1 MSAGFIIPATS
12 TPATSRTPCQT
23 ARCRRS
29 NAFAYTFDM
38 LIPIGAFG
46 LRSAYASTGPAQWL
60 AYALI
65 AAGWILAT
73 AVIAGITRTIRRD

>member
-1 MSAGFIIPATS
+1 LPGGPVPPFS
-12 TPATSRTPCQT
+12 
-23 ARCRRS
+23 
-29 NAFAYTFDM
+29 AFAYTLDL

-46 LRSAYASTGPAQWL
+46 LRTAYASSGAAQWL

-73 AVIAGITRTIRRD
+73 AVIAGITHTVRRD

>member
-1 MSAGFIIPATS
+1 MTS
-12 TPATSRTPCQT
+12 PKGTRALQ
-23 ARCRRS
+23 
-29 NAFAYTFDM
+29 

-46 LRSAYASTGPAQWL
+46 LRTAYAPAGAAQWL
-60 AYALI
+60 ADALI